1 MTMAR
6 RGIKNNSGFYT
17 VINPEKLK
25 IECKSFHVFL
35 DPCILF
41 LEIIY
46 TFVPGEGDFTWFKR
60 INVYYTTIDTPTVER
75 SSIFGETW
83 YVYISCTYP
92 S

>member
-1 MTMAR
+1 MNTSLFTCSWPR
-6 RGIKNNSGFYT
+6 
-17 VINPEKLK
+17 V
-25 IECKSFHVFL
+25 
-35 DPCILF
+35 ILF

-83 YVYISCTYP
+83 YVYITCTYP